1 MSQSSIEKIK
11 EAERIAAESCTALS
25 AENAKKLSVA
35 QYEAELACENAEARA
50 SAKLKEEKADIG
62 ENAVRQIE
70 EESEKAGAEAAR
82 ICAAAEKKM
91 ADAVGIIIA
100 GITEK

>member
-25 AENAKKLSVA
+25 AENEKKLSVA

-50 SAKLKEEKADIG
+50 SAKIKRRKRRI
-62 ENAVRQIE
+62 
-70 EESEKAGAEAAR
+70 SEKTPSGKSRGIRGKPGLRPRR

-100 GITEK
+100 G